1 MAREVLV
8 DSSGLYPLADH
19 RDPSRK
25 RAVRIVRKLLKDR
38 TCFILTDYI
47 LDESLT
53 LAKARAG
60 GHAAQ
65 RMLEIVEQSRAFEMA
80 WIGPDRF
87 EQAIGFLKKHSDQ
100 GYSFTDCTS
109 FVLMKELG
117 IRQAL
122 TTDRHFLIAG
132 FEPLLAV
139 IET

>member
-19 RDPSRK
+19 RDLSRK
-25 RAVRIVRKLLKDR
+25 RTVRIVRKLLKDR
-38 TCFILTDYI
+38 VTFLLTDYI

-60 GHAAQ
+60 GYAALQ
-65 RMLEIVEQSRAFEMA
+65 MLQIVEQSRAFEIL
-80 WIGPDRF
+80 WVGPDRF
-87 EQAIGFLKKHSDQ
+87 ERAISYFKKHADQ
-100 GYSFTDCTS
+100 GCSFTDCTS

-117 IRQAL
+117 IRQVL

-132 FEPLLAV
+132 FEPLLP
-139 IET
+139 ITEP

>member
-1 MAREVLV
+1 MGREVLV

-25 RAVRIVRKLLKDR
+25 RAVRIVRELLRDR
-38 TCFILTDYI
+38 ACFVLTDYI

-60 GHAAQ
+60 GYAAL
-65 RMLEIVEQSRAFEMA
+65 RMLEIVEQSCAFEMS

-87 EQAIGFLKKHSDQ
+87 EQAITFFKKHSDQ

-132 FEPLLAV
+132 FEPLLPLA
-139 IET
+139 ET